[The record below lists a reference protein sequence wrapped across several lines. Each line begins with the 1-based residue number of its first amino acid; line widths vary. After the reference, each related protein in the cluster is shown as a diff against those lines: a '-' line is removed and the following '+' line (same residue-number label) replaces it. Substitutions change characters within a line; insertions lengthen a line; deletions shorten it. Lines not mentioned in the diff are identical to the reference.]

1 MKTIYI
7 AGQMTGLPD
16 YGRKRFQDITDEIL
30 TLTSDY
36 MPIHTANLR
45 IGAKHEQYMELAMSW
60 LSLADEVLMLDGW
73 TLSKGALQE
82 YDAAKRQGAKIW
94 SESDFRA
101 EVLGQG
107 LEPEQTKSAPKKERT
122 GKVEPTLVEPEFI
135 RAIAEVRMYGNSK
148 YPDKDNWR
156 GNPPEYYRDAMYRHW
171 LAYLDGEI
179 LDKESGLPHLDHAAC
194 NLMFIRW
201 LDRKGG

>member
-82 YDAAKRQGAKIW
+82 
-94 SESDFRA
+94 
-101 EVLGQG
+101 
-107 LEPEQTKSAPKKERT
+107 
-122 GKVEPTLVEPEFI
+122 
-135 RAIAEVRMYGNSK
+135 
-148 YPDKDNWR
+148 
-156 GNPPEYYRDAMYRHW
+156 
-171 LAYLDGEI
+171 
-179 LDKESGLPHLDHAAC
+179 
-194 NLMFIRW
+194 
-201 LDRKGG
+201 